1 MASKAHEHALLSQTE
16 RTQYML
22 QLSKVVQETG
32 EHVLHIDREKIFD
45 TVEVARHQFSTVDAE
60 ASSKLR
66 AVLEREL
73 TAFPGTV
80 LEESEIPR
88 ALLEAGR
95 LTYPLLLCDAVEGS
109 TNAKRGLAAYL
120 RRPILAGTLA
130 MIVESEELCMI
141 AASAF
146 YDFASQ
152 KVFASVRTET
162 GCFLAF
168 IDGQIV
174 AQMHVVETKGD
185 SHAYAIAPGYS
196 HANVEARATVER
208 ALLSAGIESAGGS
221 RSSAQ
226 DLVNLLC
233 NQADAYVDL
242 RALFPGSTES
252 RDEVLHT
259 WDVGGLLPIL
269 DSVGFRITDATGQL
283 SWQRLRIWDRL
294 AIVVARPMLQS
305 RILEA
310 LRALPFVAA
319 LLAPQEQN
327 IVPYPTPAL
336 G

>member
-1 MASKAHEHALLSQTE
+1 MATEEYKHALLSQVE

-22 QLSKVVQETG
+22 QLSTAVRETG
-32 EHVLHIDREKIFD
+32 EHVLSMDREKIFD

-60 ASSKLR
+60 ANSKLR
-66 AVLEREL
+66 IVLEREFQ
-73 TAFPGTV
+73 TFPGTV
-80 LEESEIPR
+80 LEESDVPR
-88 ALLEAGR
+88 ARLEPR
-95 LTYPLLLCDAVEGS
+95 QLKYPILLCDAVEGS

-146 YDFASQ
+146 YDFVSQ
-152 KVFASVRTET
+152 KVFSSVRAEM

-168 IDGQIV
+168 VDNQII
-174 AQMHVVETKGD
+174 AQAHVVETKGD
-185 SHAYAIAPGYS
+185 SHMYAIVPGYS
-196 HANVEARATVER
+196 HANVGARTEIEQK
-208 ALLSAGIESAGGS
+208 LLSANIESAGGS

-242 RALFPGSTES
+242 RTLFPGSTES

-269 DSVGFRITDATGQL
+269 DSVGFRITDITGQ
-283 SWQRLRIWDRL
+283 SWQRLHIWDRL
-294 AIVVARPMLQS
+294 AIVVARPTLQT
-305 RILEA
+305 RILDA
-310 LRALPFVAA
+310 LSALTFVTS
-319 LLAPQEQN
+319 LFPSGNQN
-327 IVPYPTPAL
+327 IVRYPTPAL